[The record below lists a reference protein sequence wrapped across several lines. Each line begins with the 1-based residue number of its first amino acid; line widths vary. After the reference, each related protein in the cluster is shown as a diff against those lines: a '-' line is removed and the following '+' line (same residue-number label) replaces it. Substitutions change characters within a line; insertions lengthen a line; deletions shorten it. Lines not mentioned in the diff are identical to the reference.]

1 MKSEFKIIP
10 IYHHTLYHGN
20 SWQIRCVLYKTGAGS
35 SCGSQSEIPAI
46 WLCAT
51 NPVSND
57 RIVEN
62 RFLKKTKKKLR
73 VGRRHWV
80 KQKKG
85 ETRVDKVAWKKKT
98 QISGPDGEHL
108 GTDATILNIC
118 RLSQLVRLL
127 S

>member
-20 SWQIRCVLYKTGAGS
+20 SWQIRCVLYKTGAGW

-57 RIVEN
+57 RFVEN
-62 RFLKKTKKKLR
+62 RFLKKNKKSFGWVEETGSNKKRARQELTKWHGKKN
-73 VGRRHWV
+73 
-80 KQKKG
+80 
-85 ETRVDKVAWKKKT
+85 
-98 QISGPDGEHL
+98 
-108 GTDATILNIC
+108 TDFRA
-118 RLSQLVRLL
+118 
-127 S
+127 